1 MGGVILDGL
10 GQPLAPASVI
20 ADLQE
25 IDPRLGLQYHAGLH
39 AFVVTL
45 QWRENDDRHR
55 FIQEGSMRPGTD
67 YDILFPIPTDV
78 TLDEMR
84 GWCAV
89 NLRRVS
95 QSNDDVRKMVAAEEE
110 RLRKHNDAIAET
122 KLAEARE
129 ELAMSAEKKTIDVG
143 KRRTRVK

>member
-10 GQPLAPASVI
+10 GQPLAPASII
-20 ADLQE
+20 ADLRE
-25 IDPRLGLQYHAGLH
+25 IDPRLGLQYHAGMH

-55 FIQEGSMRPGTD
+55 FIQEGAMRPGTD

-95 QSNDDVRKMVAAEEE
+95 QNNDDVRKMVEAEEE
-110 RLRKHNDAIAET
+110 RLRKQNDAVIEAR
-122 KLAEARE
+122 LAEARE
-129 ELAMSAEKKTIDVG
+129 ELAMSAEKKTIEVG

>member
-1 MGGVILDGL
+1 MSGVILDGL
-10 GQPLAPASVI
+10 GQPLAPASII
-20 ADLQE
+20 ADLRE
-25 IDPRLGLQYHAGLH
+25 IDPRLGLQYHAGMH

-55 FIQEGSMRPGTD
+55 FIQEGMMRPGTD

-95 QSNDDVRKMVAAEEE
+95 QNNDDVRKMVAAEEE
-110 RLRKHNDAIAET
+110 RLRKHNEAVAEA

-129 ELAMSAEKKTIDVG
+129 ELAMSADKKTIEVG